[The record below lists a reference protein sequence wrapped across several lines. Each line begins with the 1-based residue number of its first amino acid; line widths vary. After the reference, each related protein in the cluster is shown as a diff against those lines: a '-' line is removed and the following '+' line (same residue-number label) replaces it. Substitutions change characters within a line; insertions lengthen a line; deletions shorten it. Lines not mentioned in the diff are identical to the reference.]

1 MSPPL
6 APSTPDNPQPDRR
19 ILAQAAEWFVLLASG
34 EASDEE
40 RRRWH
45 AWRMAHAAHEL
56 AWQRAAGSTAR
67 FAELPPD
74 QASAALHALSQPAG
88 LKSPARRKGLAQLV
102 VLLAVGL
109 GGWQGYRGSDW
120 SADLLTAIG
129 EQRET
134 ALADG
139 SRLLL
144 DTDSAVDIEFSAK
157 IRLIRLR
164 RGQIMI
170 ATAPDPAASHRPF
183 VVETAE
189 GRVLALGTRFTVQQE
204 SGRTRVSVLEA
215 RVVLQGWDATGD
227 SPLLGAGQSAR
238 FSRDGL
244 LEQRP
249 APDADSA
256 WTQGML
262 IANDLRL
269 ADLLAELARYRPE
282 PLICDPAVAELRIS
296 GAFPLRDTDRVLAA
310 IAHTLPVQIDRQTHA
325 GGKSG
330 LLVRRK

>member
-6 APSTPDNPQPDRR
+6 APSTPDDQPDRR
-19 ILAQAAEWFVLLASG
+19 ILAQAAEWFVVLASG
-34 EASDEE
+34 EASAEE

-67 FAELPPD
+67 FADLPAD
-74 QASAALHALSQPAG
+74 QASAALHALSQPRG
-88 LKSPARRKGLAQLV
+88 LKSPARRKGLARLAG
-102 VLLAVGL
+102 LLAAGF

-120 SADLLTAIG
+120 SADQLTAIG
-129 EQRET
+129 EQRAT

-183 VVETAE
+183 LVETAE
-189 GRVLALGTRFTVQQE
+189 GRILALGTRFTVAQE

-215 RVVLQGWDATGD
+215 RVALLARDATGD
-227 SPLLGAGQSAR
+227 RPLLDAGQSAR
-238 FSRDGL
+238 FSRAGL
-244 LEQRP
+244 LDQWT
-249 APDADSA
+249 APSADAA

-262 IANDLRL
+262 IANDRRL
-269 ADLLAELARYRPE
+269 ADLLAQLARYRPE

-310 IAHTLPVQIDRQTHA
+310 IGHTLPVLIERQTNA
-325 GGKSG
+325 DGKSR
-330 LLVRRK
+330 LFVRRK